1 MTFYKGKTCLI
12 TGGGSLGR
20 ELVTILIEREAREV
34 RIFDNSEQQ
43 LYKCELE
50 FRRDPQ
56 VSYLLGDVGDLD
68 AVEKAMLGIN
78 LVIHTAACKFVNYV
92 ECHPFPSIHANVQGT
107 INVVKAAI
115 KAPFV
120 QKAIVIGSDKACNP
134 CSIYGHTK
142 ALQER
147 LFTYASR
154 VSQKAFCTVRFPNF
168 YGSDGSVIQTW
179 QKQGEEG
186 LPITLTDKE
195 MARYFVGLREAAE
208 LTLEAL
214 EFSEGGDIFVPADVP
229 ERRILEIAEEF
240 SEKYGVPIKLIGR
253 RVGERLH
260 EPLMTEEE
268 REIATREGRFWRI
281 DAKREYLGTAHYLYD
296 TYRGV

>member
-1 MTFYKGKTCLI
+1 MSFYKDKAILI

-20 ELVTILIEREAREV
+20 ELVNLLLEQEVREV

-43 LYKCELE
+43 LYRCELE
-50 FRRDPQ
+50 FRSYPW

-68 AVEKAMLGIN
+68 VVEKAMLGVN
-78 LVIHTAACKFVNYV
+78 LIIHTAACKFVNYV
-92 ECHPFPSIHANVQGT
+92 ECHPFPSLRTNIQGT
-107 INVVKAAI
+107 VNVVKAAF
-115 KAPFV
+115 KAPLV
-120 QKAIVIGSDKACNP
+120 QKAIVIGSDKSCNP

-179 QKQGEEG
+179 QKQGEAG
-186 LPITLTDKE
+186 LPITVTDE
-195 MARYFVGLREAAE
+195 RMTRYFIGLREAAE

-214 EFSEGGDIFVPADVP
+214 ETSKGGDVFVPAEVT
-229 ERRILEIAEEF
+229 EYSIMKIAEEF
-240 SEKYGVPIKLIGR
+240 SEKYGVPIRVIGKR
-253 RVGERLH
+253 AGERLH
-260 EPLMTEEE
+260 EPLMMEEE
-268 REIATREGRFWRI
+268 KEMATREGRFWRI
-281 DAKREYLGTAHYLYD
+281 DSKLEYLGTPHYLYD
-296 TYRGV
+296 TYLER